1 MKKLPM
7 NKLIAT
13 FLLATAPL
21 LGLAAGGGAHLDD
34 ADIDVSDQASLQRGA
49 KYFVNYCLSCHSA
62 KFQRYNRLA
71 RDLGLTEDEV
81 KENLMFTTDKIGDTM
96 NIAMSP
102 ANAEAWFG
110 TAPPDL
116 SLITRARGEDYIYT
130 YLRGFYVDEA
140 RPFGVNNVVFKDVG
154 MPHVLWE
161 LQGMQKAVFEEV
173 DGQQVVKELVPV
185 EGAAGQGKMSTE
197 EFDGAMRDLTAFLS
211 YVAEPIQLERKRL
224 GVWVL
229 LFLAVFFVL
238 SYLLKK
244 EYWKDVH

>member
-7 NKLIAT
+7 NKLIAA

-211 YVAEPIQLERKRL
+211 YVAEPVQLERKRI

-244 EYWKDVH
+244 EYWKDIH